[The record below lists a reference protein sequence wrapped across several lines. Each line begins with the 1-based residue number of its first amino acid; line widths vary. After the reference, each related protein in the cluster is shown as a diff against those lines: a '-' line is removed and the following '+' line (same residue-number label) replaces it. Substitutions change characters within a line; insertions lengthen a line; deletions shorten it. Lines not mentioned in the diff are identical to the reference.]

1 VIARDE
7 LMMRYFN
14 RHMAA
19 ILALGYLF
27 VAPAVTSAQ
36 PPATQDVAAT
46 NGAPTTA
53 QPPAQPPW
61 PTLKIPDTKSAEE
74 LGKFLV
80 DVKKLQPT
88 TSQRYI
94 EMQTIIRDTSK
105 RILEMTADRTS
116 EFGRTAEFDFVSS
129 SVMLMGNDGPDA
141 QKKTFERFRDYI
153 KAKQM
158 PDENDLKMVLMA
170 GQNLEQTSDPKTVG
184 VAYREFAKILE
195 AKKIESLQVWIDM
208 LKGNAIRV
216 ELPGKELPVSGK
228 TVTGEDFDIKSCKG
242 KITLVYFW
250 SPLPEICKPCREEY
264 AYTKKLYLENRDKGF
279 EIVAISVDPDKE
291 KLNAALK
298 ELEVPWIN
306 LWDEENESQPA
317 AVQKYGISAIPTM
330 ILLDREGKVISLE
343 ARGLLLGK
351 LLEKHLAEP
360 KK

>member
-1 VIARDE
+1 
-7 LMMRYFN
+7 MNYFN
-14 RHMAA
+14 KTMVAMMT
-19 ILALGYLF
+19 IGSLF
-27 VAPAVTSAQ
+27 VASAVSSAQ
-36 PPATQDVAAT
+36 PPATKDSAEA
-46 NGAPTTA
+46 NGTTS
-53 QPPAQPPW
+53 PASSPALPPW
-61 PTLKIPDTKSAEE
+61 PNLKIPETKSAEE
-74 LGKFLV
+74 LGKFLL

-88 TSQRYI
+88 TPQRYI

-105 RILEMTADRTS
+105 RILEMTADRNS

-141 QKKTFERFRDYI
+141 QQKTFERFRDYI
-153 KAKQM
+153 KSKQK

-195 AKKIESLQVWIDM
+195 TKKMESLQVWIDM
-208 LKGNAIRV
+208 LKANAMRV

-250 SPLPEICKPCREEY
+250 SPLPETCKPCREEY
-264 AYTKKLYLENRDKGF
+264 AYTKKLYLDNREKGF

-317 AVQKYGISAIPTM
+317 AIQKYGISAIPTM